1 MAGYDNIKN
10 KGFDSR
16 TAEERRELA
25 KIAGKASGKA
35 RRRKAD
41 FNRTLNML
49 LTAEIDSP
57 EWQPLLDALGIDATL
72 ESAMLM
78 AMIKRALDGNVKAAQ
93 FVARYAGQSANTDAD
108 KKEQEARTEHVKAQ
122 TAKAKGEELR
132 EMEDD
137 GFVDALRGEV
147 EDVWED

>member
-1 MAGYDNIKN
+1 MAGYDNIKDAN
-10 KGFDSR
+10 RNR
-16 TAEERRELA
+16 TPNERRELA
-25 KIAGKASGKA
+25 KIAGKASGRA

-57 EWQPLLDALGIDATL
+57 EWQPLLDVLGIDTTL

-78 AMIKRALDGNVKAAQ
+78 AMIKRALDGDVKAAQ
-93 FVARYAGQSANTDAD
+93 FVARYAGQSANADAD
-108 KKEQEARTEHVKAQ
+108 AKEQNARTEYLKAQ
-122 TAKAKGEELR
+122 TAKAKGEEMR

>member
-1 MAGYDNIKN
+1 MAGYDNIKDAN
-10 KGFDSR
+10 RNR
-16 TAEERRELA
+16 TPNERRELA

-78 AMIKRALDGNVKAAQ
+78 AMIKRALDGDVKAAQ
-93 FVARYAGQSANTDAD
+93 FVARYAGQSANADAD
-108 KKEQEARTEHVKAQ
+108 AKEQNARTEYLKAQ
-122 TAKAKGEELR
+122 TAKAKGEEMQ
-132 EMEDD
+132 EVADD
-137 GFVDALRGEV
+137 GFIEALKSEA
-147 EDVWED
+147 EEVWEE

>member
-1 MAGYDNIKN
+1 MAGYDNIKDAN
-10 KGFDSR
+10 RNR
-16 TAEERRELA
+16 TPNERRELA

-78 AMIKRALDGNVKAAQ
+78 AMIKRALDGDVKAAQ
-93 FVARYAGQSANTDAD
+93 FVARYAGQSANADAD
-108 KKEQEARTEHVKAQ
+108 AKEQNARTEYLKAQ
-122 TAKAKGEELR
+122 TAKAKGEEMR

-137 GFVDALRGEV
+137 GFVDALRGEA
-147 EDVWED
+147 EDIWED

>member
-1 MAGYDNIKN
+1 MAGYDNIKDAN
-10 KGFDSR
+10 RNR
-16 TAEERRELA
+16 TPNERRELA

-57 EWQPLLDALGIDATL
+57 EWQPLLDVLGIDTTL

-78 AMIKRALDGNVKAAQ
+78 AMIKRALDGDVKAAQ
-93 FVARYAGQSANTDAD
+93 FVARYAGQSANADAD
-108 KKEQEARTEHVKAQ
+108 AKEQNARTEYLKAQ
-122 TAKAKGEELR
+122 TAKAKGEEMR

>member
-1 MAGYDNIKN
+1 MAGYDNIRN

-25 KIAGKASGKA
+25 KIAGRASGKA

-57 EWQPLLDALGIDATL
+57 EWQPLLEALGIDTTL

-78 AMIKRALDGNVKAAQ
+78 AMIKRALGGDVKAAQ
-93 FVARYAGQSANTDAD
+93 FVAKYAGQSANTDTDA
-108 KKEQEARTEHVKAQ
+108 KEQVARTEYLKAQ
-122 TAKAKGEELR
+122 TAKAKGEQMR
-132 EMEDD
+132 ETEDD
-137 GFVDALRGEV
+137 GFVDALRGEA